1 MPNWRF
7 RVAASRNY
15 SAAAGRPSFL
25 IQYKGD
31 RAVPAVVIALTAAT
45 GKRLRFHSPNIF
57 PVKSG
62 QISMSQA
69 NGVALRFGEQFAA
82 ANFRGSGL
90 RLAIGEETVG
100 LERIIGGERCRK
112 YFLNYLQGFPL
123 SYHGSDIAN
132 LDRFTCAVHRSH
144 AKVSP
149 DDLARY
155 LIEDREWKETDAK
168 WVRDRVRAGLEIL
181 AVNRRF

>member
-15 SAAAGRPSFL
+15 TAAAGRPSFL

-31 RAVPAVVIALTAAT
+31 QTVPAVVLALTAGA

-57 PVKSG
+57 PVKTG
-62 QISMSQA
+62 QISMAQA
-69 NGVALRFGEQFAA
+69 NAVAVRFGEEFAA

-90 RLAIGEETVG
+90 RLEIGEATMG
-100 LERIIGGERCRK
+100 LEGIIGWERCRK
-112 YFLNYLQGFPL
+112 FFLNYLHGYPL
-123 SYHGSDIAN
+123 TYHGSDIAN

-155 LIEDREWKETDAK
+155 LIEDRGWKEMDAK

-181 AVNRRF
+181 AENRRF